1 MSTVKNVT
9 TLVFGKGINIIIN
22 ILFLPF
28 LARTLSI
35 AEYGDYG
42 QTILVVDVIKMLFS
56 GGLASIVFVYL
67 SNNRNNKQ
75 VISSNYYLGIT
86 LGVIAC
92 VLLIGFSELIG
103 LSFNNENIPFYITLY
118 SFSVIFSIPATT
130 LSSVLIFYKKV
141 PLYTKTLVLINTLR
155 LILLFIAIQFFSS
168 LKLVFIFLS
177 LLELIK
183 FILLTAILKSRLSK
197 DYLTKVKAGV
207 EQLKTGVY
215 LNFANILG
223 FLTLATDSIMI
234 SLFKNEESF
243 AIYKNGAFEVPLI
256 SVLYLSISQ
265 LFLPKITQHFSND
278 KLDTIANIKKKLS
291 LNIAA
296 IVYPFCIFFITFSS
310 DFITLYLSEKYI
322 DSALIFTI
330 FNLSLLMRIYDY
342 LDVLIA
348 SKNTKKILYLQI
360 FAILFNL
367 VLNAFFIYYFDIKGA
382 AIATIITL
390 FIYAFIALK
399 MNANI
404 LKTKLTAI
412 IDLPKILFTLLI
424 ASLCILPFLWITIS
438 DNIFID
444 FSFKFLYF
452 PLTYFL
458 LYQRNFIDE
467 KIVTFFKQKLNAFLP
482 SKT

>member
-1 MSTVKNVT
+1 MSTVKNVS

-28 LARTLSI
+28 LARTLSV

-42 QTILVVDVIKMLFS
+42 QTILVVDIVKMLFS
-56 GGLASIVFVYL
+56 GGLASIIFVYL
-67 SNNRNNKQ
+67 SNTKNNKQ

-92 VLLIGFSELIG
+92 IILIAFSELIG
-103 LSFNNENIPFYITLY
+103 RSFNNDNIPFYITLY

-141 PLYTKTLVLINTLR
+141 PLYTKTIIFINSLR
-155 LILLFIAIQFFSS
+155 LILLFISIQFFAS
-168 LKLVFIFLS
+168 LKLVFISLS
-177 LLELIK
+177 LLEFIK
-183 FILLTAILKSRLSK
+183 FILLTVILKRRLTK
-197 DYLTKVKAGV
+197 DYLNKIKRGV

-234 SLFKNEESF
+234 SVFKNEESF

-265 LFLPKITQHFSND
+265 LFLPKITQHFSNN

-291 LNIAA
+291 INIAA

-310 DFITLYLSEKYI
+310 DFITLYLSDKYI
-322 DSALIFTI
+322 NSALIFTI

-367 VLNAFFIYYFDIKGA
+367 ILNAIFIYYFDIKGA

-390 FIYAFIALK
+390 FIYAYIALK
-399 MNANI
+399 LNANI
-404 LKTKLTAI
+404 LHKSIFDI
-412 IDLPKILFTLLI
+412 IDIPKIFLTLLI
-424 ASLCILPFLWITIS
+424 SLLCIIPFLFITIS
-438 DNIFID
+438 NNIFIS
-444 FSFKFLYF
+444 FAFKFLYF

-458 LYQRNFIDE
+458 LYKRKFIDE
-467 KIVTFFKQKLNAFLP
+467 KIITFFTQKLNILFP

>member
-1 MSTVKNVT
+1 MSTVKNVS
-9 TLVFGKGINIIIN
+9 TLIFGKGINIVIN

-28 LARTLSI
+28 LARTLTI

-42 QTILVVDVIKMLFS
+42 QTILVVDIIKMLFS
-56 GGLASIVFVYL
+56 GGLASIIFVYL
-67 SNNRNNKQ
+67 SNNKNNKQ
-75 VISSNYYLGIT
+75 IISSNYYLGIT
-86 LGVIAC
+86 LGLIGC
-92 VLLIGFSELIG
+92 ILLIFFSEIIG
-103 LSFNNENIPFYITLY
+103 LLFNNENIPYYITLY
-118 SFSVIFSIPATT
+118 SFSVVFSIPATT

-141 PLYTKTLVLINTLR
+141 PLYTKTLIFINTLR
-155 LILLFIAIQFFSS
+155 LILLFISIQFFAS
-168 LKLVFIFLS
+168 LKLVFISLS

-183 FILLTAILKSRLSK
+183 FIILTSLLKSRLSK
-197 DYLTKVKAGV
+197 KYLKKIKAGV

-223 FLTLATDSIMI
+223 FLTLATDSVMI

-265 LFLPKITQHFSND
+265 LFLPKITQHFANN
-278 KLDTIANIKKKLS
+278 KLDTIAKIKKKLS

-296 IVYPFCIFFITFSS
+296 MVYPFCIFFIIFSS
-310 DFITLYLSEKYI
+310 DFITIYLSEKYI
-322 DSALIFTI
+322 NSALIFTI

-360 FAILFNL
+360 FAIFFNII
-367 VLNAFFIYYFDIKGA
+367 LNAIFIYYFDIKGA

-399 MNANI
+399 LNAEI
-404 LKTKLTAI
+404 LKTNIFAI
-412 IDLPKILFTLLI
+412 IDLPKISKTLI
-424 ASLCILPFLWITIS
+424 ISLLCALPF
-438 DNIFID
+438 IFINISENLII
-444 FSFKFLYF
+444 SFALKFLYF
-452 PLTYFL
+452 PLTYYL
-458 LYQRNFIDE
+458 LYKSNFIDE
-467 KIVTFFKQKLNAFLP
+467 KIIAFFKQKLNTFMP